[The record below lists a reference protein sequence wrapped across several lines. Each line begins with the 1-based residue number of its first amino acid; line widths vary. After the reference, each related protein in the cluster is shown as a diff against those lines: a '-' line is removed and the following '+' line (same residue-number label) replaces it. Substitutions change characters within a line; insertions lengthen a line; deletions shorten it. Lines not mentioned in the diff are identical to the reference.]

1 MDEFTQAIAAQ
12 AMVARLKELG
22 FFSGLT
28 KAAEA
33 RDAMIEALAK
43 RIQEHYPELLSKIAA
58 RLSYQER
65 KEIPKSEFAI
75 PEKAPGP
82 GSYPMPD
89 EAHARNAWA
98 RVNAFGTPEE
108 KAKVLRAI
116 KNKYPGLYSR
126 IMAKKADSGEDEE
139 ENEEEMTP
147 AEKARQELLK
157 RMAAMRAARNRNT
170 QPGSPEETNPAGKV
184 NYDLLRRMARE
195 KAERVAA
202 AREELLRRMAAMRA
216 AKGKGTKKETE

>member
-65 KEIPKSEFAI
+65 KEIP
-75 PEKAPGP
+75 
-82 GSYPMPD
+82 
-89 EAHARNAWA
+89 
-98 RVNAFGTPEE
+98 
-108 KAKVLRAI
+108 
-116 KNKYPGLYSR
+116 
-126 IMAKKADSGEDEE
+126 
-139 ENEEEMTP
+139 
-147 AEKARQELLK
+147 
-157 RMAAMRAARNRNT
+157 
-170 QPGSPEETNPAGKV
+170 
-184 NYDLLRRMARE
+184 
-195 KAERVAA
+195 
-202 AREELLRRMAAMRA
+202 
-216 AKGKGTKKETE
+216 